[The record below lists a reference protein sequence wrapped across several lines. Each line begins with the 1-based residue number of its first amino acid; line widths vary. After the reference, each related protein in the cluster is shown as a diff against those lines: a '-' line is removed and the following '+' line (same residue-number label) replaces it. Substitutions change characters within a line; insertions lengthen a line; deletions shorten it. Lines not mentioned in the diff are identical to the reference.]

1 MASKIPD
8 VQRRRSNGR
17 KWLWVGAAVIGLAS
31 AGLYFSRDAR
41 ETMSPLL
48 QSAKPEEG
56 SLSVNINTASQE
68 ELESIPGFGAA
79 VALQIIE
86 GRPYSKVEELEKVY
100 GLGHN
105 LVESLRPYVK
115 VDGPTVK
122 RAP

>member
-1 MASKIPD
+1 MAQKLPD
-8 VQRRRSNGR
+8 VQRRRSKGR
-17 KWLWVGAAVIGLAS
+17 KSLWVAAAAIGLAS

-41 ETMSPLL
+41 ETIYPVL
-48 QSAKPEEG
+48 QSSKPEEG

-68 ELESIPGFGAA
+68 ELESIPGIGPA
-79 VALQIIE
+79 VASQIIE
-86 GRPYSKVEELEKVY
+86 GRPYSKVEDLEKVY

-122 RAP
+122 RSP